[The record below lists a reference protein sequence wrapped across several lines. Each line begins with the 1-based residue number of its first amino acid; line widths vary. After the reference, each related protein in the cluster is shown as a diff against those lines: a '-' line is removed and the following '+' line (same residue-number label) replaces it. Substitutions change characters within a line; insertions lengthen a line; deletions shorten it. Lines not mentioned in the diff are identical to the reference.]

1 MPAISANWWRRKE
14 FTRSTIDVK
23 PQIQA
28 EQFDAVVVGTSAG
41 GVEALLR
48 IFPRLHAGFPLP
60 ILTVIHL
67 PPDAR
72 GGVADLFAMKCKLRV
87 KEAEDKEPIEPG
99 CIYFA
104 PPNYHLLVEPDRRLS
119 LSSEEAV
126 MYSRPSI
133 DVLFESAADVY
144 GERLL
149 AVVLTGASSDGAKG
163 LSKVCNAGGVGVVE
177 SPDSAHVPTMPLSA
191 MQACDDARQM
201 SLSQIGDLLR
211 QFEPRLD
218 KK

>member
-1 MPAISANWWRRKE
+1 MPAIFPRWCLRIE
-14 FTRSTIDVK
+14 FTRSTVDVK

-48 IFPRLHAGFPLP
+48 ILPRLHTGFPLP

-72 GGVADLFAMKCKLRV
+72 SGIADLFAMKCKLRV

-119 LSSEEAV
+119 LSSDEAV
-126 MYSRPSI
+126 MFSRPSI

-149 AVVLTGASSDGAKG
+149 AIVLTGASSDGAKG
-163 LSKVCNAGGVGVVE
+163 LSKICNAGGVGIVE
-177 SPDSAHVPTMPLSA
+177 SPDSAHVPTMPISA
-191 MQACDDARQM
+191 MQACDNARQM
-201 SLSQIGDLLR
+201 NLSQIGDLLR
-211 QFEPRLD
+211 QFESPSD
-218 KK
+218 KR